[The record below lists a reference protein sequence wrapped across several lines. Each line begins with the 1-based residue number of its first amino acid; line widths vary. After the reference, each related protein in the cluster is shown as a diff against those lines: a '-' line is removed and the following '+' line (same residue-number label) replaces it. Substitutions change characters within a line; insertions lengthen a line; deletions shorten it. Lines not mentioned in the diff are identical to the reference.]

1 MPERKYTSHSAEYC
15 TGMRTKHPIKD
26 GMGVPMVISTN
37 YVQQYNNSENKWKKE
52 LKALKK
58 QNKILYSISNKYG
71 SRREIKKIRKESFQE
86 DWRLFR

>member
-1 MPERKYTSHSAEYC
+1 
-15 TGMRTKHPIKD
+15 
-26 GMGVPMVISTN
+26 MVSRTN
-37 YVQQYNNSENKWKKE
+37 YVQQYKKSENKWKKE

-58 QNKILYSISNKYG
+58 QNKIMYSISNKYG